1 MFKTNHRIPM
11 INNSTIRSITNHAAD
26 GETDF
31 RIGAYRYQIKADG
44 SVFRR
49 EQAAGRTATSDWSK
63 VAEWVHDIGFRAID
77 ISDTFQPMTVEE
89 LDESPDYYRHHTASY
104 RGYVSRVHGP
114 IVEPYR
120 GKFGEG
126 YVVRSPRWDTTTY
139 AYITYYIKCD

>member
-1 MFKTNHRIPM
+1 MFRTNRIPM

-31 RIGAYRYQIKADG
+31 RIGAYRYQVKADG

-49 EQAAGRTATSDWSK
+49 EQAAGRTATSDWEK
-63 VAEWVHDIGFRAID
+63 VAEWYHNTGFRAVD
-77 ISDTFQPMTVEE
+77 ISDTFPAMTVEE
-89 LDESPDYYRHHTASY
+89 LDASPDYYLHHTASY
-104 RGYVSRVHGP
+104 RGYVSRVNGP